1 MKNNFTN
8 NQSMNEDEI
17 DLRELF
23 ITIWNKKIFIIIFT
37 FIVTSIAFLYILLK
51 NPNPIYEGKIYF
63 EMGEMKGETF
73 GSKLIENTNDLAMLI
88 NITFDENIIDNKNS
102 NLENPSAKLSKGTT
116 KILEIKYEDEDREL
130 IKNELNKIKEFILAR
145 HEGISKLYN
154 IAINTKQIGEMKI
167 SKEAINKPKKA
178 LIVTVAFVTGFILSI
193 FLVFFMQ
200 FINSFKE
207 EKN

>member
-1 MKNNFTN
+1 MQGNRIL
-8 NQSMNEDEI
+8 QEDEI

-23 ITIWNKKIFIIIFT
+23 LTLWKKKVFIMVFT
-37 FIVTSIAFLYILLK
+37 FLVTFIAFLYILLK
-51 NPNPIYEGKIYF
+51 NTTPIYEGKIYF

-73 GSKLIENTNDLAMLI
+73 GSKLIENTNDLATLV
-88 NITFDENIIDNKNS
+88 NITFNEDIIDNRSKNP
-102 NLENPSAKLSKGTT
+102 ENPNAQLSKGTT
-116 KILEIKYEDEDREL
+116 KILEIKYEDEDKEL
-130 IKNELNKIKEFILAR
+130 IKNKLNKIKEFILAR

-154 IAINTKQIGEMKI
+154 IAINTKQIGEIKI
-167 SKEAINKPKKA
+167 SKEPINEPKKA

>member
-1 MKNNFTN
+1 MEK
-8 NQSMNEDEI
+8 
-17 DLRELF
+17 RV
-23 ITIWNKKIFIIIFT
+23 
-37 FIVTSIAFLYILLK
+37 FIVVFTILITLVAFLYTLIK

-73 GSKLIENTNDLAMLI
+73 GSKLIENTNDLATLI
-88 NITFDENIIDNKNS
+88 NITFNEDIIDNRSKNP
-102 NLENPSAKLSKGTT
+102 ENPNAQLSKGTT
-116 KILEIKYEDEDREL
+116 KILEIKYEDEDKEL
-130 IKNELNKIKEFILAR
+130 IKNKLNKIKEFILAR
-145 HEGISKLYN
+145 HETISKLYN
-154 IAINTKQIGEMKI
+154 IAIDTKQIGEIKI
-167 SKEAINKPKKA
+167 SKEPINKPKKA

>member
-8 NQSMNEDEI
+8 NQSINEDEI

-37 FIVTSIAFLYILLK
+37 FIVTSIAFLYVLLK
-51 NPNPIYEGKIYF
+51 NTNPIYEGKIYF